1 MNMETKKEIRKRMLD
16 VRKGLTKDEVKSKGN
31 LIIQKVLKTPE
42 YDEADNVLIYADYCN
57 EVGTQP
63 IFEDAL
69 LRGKRVYYPKSDK
82 FTNTMEFY
90 RITSLKQLESGYMGI
105 LEPRE
110 NESLRYRLNRKED
123 TLIIVPG
130 VAFDISGY
138 RLGYGKG
145 FYDRFLV
152 NKRQISTMALAYSC
166 QIVDELPHDT
176 YDIKMDKIVTEEIIY
191 SFLRV

>member
-1 MNMETKKEIRKRMLD
+1 MESKAEIRKQML
-16 VRKGLTKDEVKSKGN
+16 RIREKLTEEEIVSKSEAI
-31 LIIQKVLKTPE
+31 LQKVLKTPE
-42 YDEADNVLIYADYCN
+42 YEEADNILLYADYCH
-57 EVGTQP
+57 EVMTRG
-63 IFEDAL
+63 IFENAVL
-69 LRGKRVYYPKSDK
+69 HKKRVYFPRSDS

-90 RITSLKQLESGYMGI
+90 QTTSVHQLERGYKGI

-110 NESLRYRLNRKED
+110 IPQYRYKLNKNED

-152 NKRQISTMALAYSC
+152 SRRQISTMALAYSC
-166 QIVDELPHDT
+166 QIVDEIPHDMH
-176 YDIKMDKIVTEEIIY
+176 DIKMDKIVTEEIIY
-191 SFLRV
+191 SFLRL